1 MMKNNIA
8 TNEEMAF
15 LFPKQMVFETHLKA
29 IRPRILN
36 RCMLIL
42 LVFLVRALVV
52 TYYPEH
58 PLPTTVNKS
67 MFGAEAMGTLPL
79 LKQMLWLFCSTIY
92 LYSFYKNAYFRLVNI
107 AALIGFCSLI
117 WRDFQFLLQ
126 LEFVSHIT
134 FTSIGMIFLRLTV
147 GALLVLNY
155 LDVRDK

>member
-1 MMKNNIA
+1 MKNNIA

-42 LVFLVRALVV
+42 LVLLVRALVV

-58 PLPTTVNKS
+58 PLPATVNKNL
-67 MFGAEAMGTLPL
+67 FGTEAIDTLPL
-79 LKQMLWLFCSTIY
+79 LRQMLWFFCSTIY

-107 AALIGFCSLI
+107 VALMVFCSLI